1 MSGFIRFRAITNK
14 SGSWMGINS
23 RALRAWV
30 LMGAMMSLSLSVTAI
45 APPTPRPAPQ
55 IDWAGAAASA
65 DARYAAARILATADN
80 EGRPFVI
87 VDKKDARMF
96 VFEADG
102 RLIGASAALLGLA
115 AGDHSV
121 PGIGERELARILPH
135 ERTTPS
141 GRFLSEPGRN
151 LQGEAVV
158 WVNYNEGLAI
168 HRLRPGPGHPQR
180 SRSLASSSPDDNRAS
195 LGCVIVP
202 VAFYETVVA
211 PLLGKNLGI
220 VYVLPEAVSVTAFF
234 DAQSL

>member
-1 MSGFIRFRAITNK
+1 MAIK
-14 SGSWMGINS
+14 SG
-23 RALRAWV
+23 ALRAWV
-30 LMGAMMSLSLSVTAI
+30 VMGAMMSLSWSVTATVG
-45 APPTPRPAPQ
+45 PTPQPAPQ
-55 IDWAGAAASA
+55 IDWAGAAAST
-65 DARYAAARILATADN
+65 DARYAAARILATANN

-96 VFEADG
+96 VFDAGG

-121 PGIGERELARILPH
+121 PGIGERPLSRILPH
-135 ERTTPS
+135 ERTTPA

-151 LQGEAVV
+151 LQGETVV

-168 HRLRPGPGHPQR
+168 HRLRPGNSYQQR
-180 SRSLASSSPDDNRAS
+180 LQRLASGSPGDNRAS

-211 PLLGKNLGI
+211 PLLGKNYGV
-220 VYVLPEAVSVTAFF
+220 VYVLPESLPVSAFL